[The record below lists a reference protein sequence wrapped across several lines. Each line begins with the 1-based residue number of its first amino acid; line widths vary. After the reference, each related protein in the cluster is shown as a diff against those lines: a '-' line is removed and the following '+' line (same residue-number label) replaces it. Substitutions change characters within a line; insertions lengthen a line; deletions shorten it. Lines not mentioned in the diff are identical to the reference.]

1 MTLIE
6 NKLFMQTKYS
16 KKISDT
22 LKISEK
28 SVMATLGL
36 LEEGNTIPFIS
47 RYRKEATGELNEIQV
62 LDIKKQS
69 ELLTE
74 IDRRRQTILNEI
86 EKQGNLTPEIKKS
99 IDDANTLTVLEDIYL
114 PFKPKRKTK
123 ASTAKEM
130 GLEPLAKIIY
140 MQQDFELKS
149 ESLKYLNDD
158 LKNIAQAIEGAKHI
172 IAEWVN
178 EDKRIRQEIRRIYER
193 QAIITSKLIDG
204 MEEKGKKYKDYF
216 SFSEPLKKISSH
228 RFLAI
233 KRAEKE
239 KVIKVSVKVEED
251 AAIEIMKKILIKA
264 DNDAAR
270 LVEESIKDCYK
281 RLLSPSIE
289 KEFSNLAKLK
299 ADDDAIK
306 VFADNLR
313 QLLLAPYLGRKRVM
327 AIDPGF
333 RTGCK
338 LVCLN
343 EQGDLLFHDVIYPNL
358 RTAPNNQDFN
368 KIKKA
373 IDEYH
378 IEVIAIGNGTA
389 SRETSQFINS
399 FVDTKKI
406 KVFIV
411 SESGASIYSA
421 SDVAREEF
429 PDFDVTVRGAVSIG
443 RRLMDPLAELVKIEP
458 KSIGVGQ
465 YQHDV
470 DQAKLKE
477 SLDFVVSSCV
487 NMVGVNINTAS
498 KHLLNY
504 VSGVGPKMAQNI
516 IDFRK
521 EKGPFKNRKEFK
533 MVPKLGAK
541 IFEQCAGFL
550 RIEDGKNPLDASAVH
565 PESYYVVEK
574 IASDLAM
581 GIHDLIG
588 KKIKYKINLHD
599 YTDDKIGLLTLEDI
613 LEELAKPGRDPRENV
628 DDFEFK
634 KDIFS
639 IADLKVGMVLQ
650 GIVNNITA
658 FGAFVDIGI
667 KEYGLIHI
675 SELSHK
681 YVKDPHEIV
690 KINQKVDIKIIDLD
704 SDRKRISLSLKETA

>member
-1 MTLIE
+1 ME
-6 NKLFMQTKYS
+6 NKLFMETKYS
-16 KKISDT
+16 KKIAHI
-22 LKISEK
+22 LALSEK
-28 SVMATLGL
+28 SVIATLVL

-47 RYRKEATGELNEIQV
+47 RYRKEATGDLDETQV
-62 LDIKKQS
+62 LDIQKQY
-69 ELLTE
+69 ELLKE
-74 IDRRRQTILNEI
+74 IDSRRKTILNEI
-86 EKQGNLTPEIKKS
+86 EKQGSLTPQIKKS
-99 IDDANTLTVLEDIYL
+99 IEDANTLTVLEDIYL
-114 PFKPKRKTK
+114 PYKPKRKTK
-123 ASTAKEM
+123 ASIAKEM
-130 GLEPLAKIIY
+130 GLEPLAKRIY
-140 MQQDFELKS
+140 GQQDFDIKK
-149 ESLKYLNDD
+149 ESLKYINKDV
-158 LKNIAQAIEGAKHI
+158 KNTDEAIEGAKHI
-172 IAEWVN
+172 IAEWIN
-178 EDKRIRQEIRRIYER
+178 EDQRIRQEMRRIYEKE
-193 QAIITSKLIDG
+193 AVISSKLNKG

-216 SFSEPLKKISSH
+216 DFSEPLKKISSH

-233 KRAEKE
+233 RRAEKE
-239 KVIKVSVKVEED
+239 KVIKASIKVKESSSL
-251 AAIEIMKKILIKA
+251 EIMQKILIRS
-264 DNDAAR
+264 DNDAAK
-270 LVEESIKDCYK
+270 LVEESIKDCCK

-289 KEFSNLAKLK
+289 KEFSSLAKIK
-299 ADDDAIK
+299 ADEEAIK

-313 QLLLAPYLGRKRVM
+313 QLLLAPYLGRKRVL

-338 LVCLN
+338 FICLN
-343 EQGDLLFHDVIYPNL
+343 EQGDLLFHDVIFPNL
-358 RTAPNNQDFN
+358 KSAGKNQDIH
-368 KIKKA
+368 KIRKA
-373 IDEYH
+373 IRQFD

-389 SRETSQFINS
+389 SRETAQFIYS
-399 FVDTKKI
+399 VVDTKKI

-443 RRLMDPLAELVKIEP
+443 RRLMDPLAELVKIDP

-470 DQAKLKE
+470 DQARLKD

-498 KHLLNY
+498 KHLLTY

-521 EKGPFKNRKEFK
+521 ENGPFKSRKEFK
-533 MVPKLGAK
+533 MVPKLGEK

-550 RIEDGKNPLDASAVH
+550 RIEDAENPLDASAVH

-574 IASDLAM
+574 ISSDLGM
-581 GIHDLIG
+581 DIHELIG
-588 KKIKYKINLHD
+588 KNIKYKINLHD
-599 YTDDKIGLLTLEDI
+599 YTDDKTGLLTLEDI
-613 LEELAKPGRDPRENV
+613 LEELSKPGRDPRENV

-634 KDIFS
+634 KDVLS
-639 IADLKVGMVLQ
+639 IDDLKVGMILQ
-650 GIVNNITA
+650 GIVNNITN

-690 KINQKVDIKIIDLD
+690 KINQKVNIKIIDVD
-704 SDRKRISLSLKETA
+704 SDRKRISLSLKETV